1 MVRLMMT
8 CVGACNMINVQ
19 AHGLWAGHRTRCLQ
33 VTGPTLPRNHLAS
46 FASVEQLNAKNVGIL
61 VAKHGPSKTHNHNF

>member
-1 MVRLMMT
+1 LGGW
-8 CVGACNMINVQ
+8 VGGWVPSLVAPHM
-19 AHGLWAGHRTRCLQ
+19 
-33 VTGPTLPRNHLAS
+33 AS